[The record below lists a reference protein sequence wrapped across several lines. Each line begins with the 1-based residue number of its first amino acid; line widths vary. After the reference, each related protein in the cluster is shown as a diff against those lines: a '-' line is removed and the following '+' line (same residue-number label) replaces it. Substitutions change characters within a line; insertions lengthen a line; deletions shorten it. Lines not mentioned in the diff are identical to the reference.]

1 MNSSFSM
8 MSKLNVF
15 LSPSKIILGNGAASQ
30 AGAEVKRLGG
40 NRALIVTDKVVIK
53 AGLTAGVEESL
64 KAEKIDYDIFDKVE
78 AEPKA
83 KIADECV
90 QVTRNG
96 GYDIIIGIG
105 GGSSLDIAKCAS
117 VVSTNGGKAL
127 DYAGTDM
134 IPRRGLPK
142 ILVATTAGT
151 GSEVTRTY
159 IVTDEA
165 DSFKKPAHSDF
176 ILADVAIVDP
186 ALTVSMPPV
195 VTADTGMDALVHAI
209 EAFTSATATP
219 FSDVLAREAIELIAD
234 NLLAAYAKP
243 NNMEARFNMALG
255 AMLAGLAF
263 ASGGLG
269 IVHGLSNLMGI
280 KYNMTHGRSNAVIL
294 PYVVEYNRI
303 ANVNKFAA
311 AAEAMGA
318 DTEGLTDYEAAEE
331 LAPVLFRYLD
341 DLQIPTKLSAYGISE
356 KDIPGLVD
364 GTMKVNRLFVPNPRL
379 PNKEDVRGIFE
390 QAL

>member
-1 MNSSFSM
+1 MNSRFSM

-15 LSPSKIILGNGAASQ
+15 FTPTKIILGNGAASQ
-30 AGAEVKRLGG
+30 AGAEVRRLGG
-40 NRALIVTDKVVIK
+40 SRALIVTDKVVIK
-53 AGLTAGVEESL
+53 AGLMAGVEGSL
-64 KAEKIDYDIFDKVE
+64 KAEKIEYDIFDKVE

-83 KIADECV
+83 GIADECV
-90 QVTRNG
+90 QVTKSG

-117 VVSTNGGKAL
+117 VVATNGGKVL
-127 DYAGTDM
+127 DYPGTDT

-142 ILVATTAGT
+142 ILVSTTAGT
-151 GSEVTRTY
+151 GSEVTRTF

-165 DSFKKPAHSDF
+165 DSFKKPVHSDF
-176 ILADVAIVDP
+176 ALADVAIVDP
-186 ALTVSMPPV
+186 MLTVSMPPV
-195 VTADTGMDALVHAI
+195 VTADTGIDALVHAI

-234 NLLAAYAKP
+234 NLLAAFAKP
-243 NNMEARFNMALG
+243 DNMEARFNMALG

-303 ANVNKFAA
+303 ANVIKFAEV
-311 AAEAMGA
+311 AEAMGA
-318 DTEGLTDYEAAEE
+318 NTEGLTDYEAAEE
-331 LAPVLFRYLD
+331 LAPLIFRYLD
-341 DLQIPTKLSAYGISE
+341 DLQIPANLSAYGITE
-356 KDIPGLVD
+356 KDLPGLVD

-379 PNKEDVRGIFE
+379 PNKDDVRGIFE